1 MDKNDLFYYNNFH
14 ILVEKKSAKNL
25 TKENFSGII
34 VVSKTGG
41 KVMIKLDYTLESP
54 EQRKELVEQIL
65 AETPEPTDAY
75 LETLAD
81 YLVLCMEK
89 QEKKERTLLTDNR
102 MATVNKRE
110 TSYEGLVSQLENG
123 EDGIYNMMTNNKNT
137 IFQPK
142 VMITKADVDEIPGMQ
157 QLRDAIKMWETKLKT
172 SSGREAFIIKNAII
186 ELRKDQYILKN
197 AYRKPIVS
205 SSITRTRHDIPLDDD
220 FSFDDE
226 GFIVPEGVSL
236 CNPKVVSAIL
246 CNYSLCKQ
254 ESWGEFDKD
263 LWYLMDDFDKV
274 ADSALKDYPLYER
287 IVEYKIDGLQNVDI
301 QEKIQEEFGIK
312 HSLEYISSLWRNKIP
327 KIIAS
332 EAEDRLLN
340 WYFLNEMKG
349 KYKKCSRCGEVKLA
363 HNKYFSKNKTSKD
376 GFYSICKE
384 CRNAKAKKA

>member
-1 MDKNDLFYYNNFH
+1 
-14 ILVEKKSAKNL
+14 
-25 TKENFSGII
+25 
-34 VVSKTGG
+34 
-41 KVMIKLDYTLESP
+41 MIKLDYTLESP
-54 EQRKELVEQIL
+54 EERRELVEQVL
-65 AETPEPTDAY
+65 AENPDPSDAY

-89 QEKKERTLLTDNR
+89 QEKKERKLLTDNR
-102 MATVNKRE
+102 MATVSKRE

-123 EDGIYNMMTNNKNT
+123 EDGIYNMITNNKNT

-142 VMITKADVDEIPGMQ
+142 VMITKQDVEEIPGMQ

-172 SSGREAFIIKNAII
+172 VSGREAYIIKSAII

-197 AYRKPIVS
+197 AYRKPIVCNQV
-205 SSITRTRHDIPLDDD
+205 TRSRHDIPLDDD
-220 FSFDDE
+220 FSFDDD

-236 CNPKVVSAIL
+236 CNPKVVEAIL
-246 CNYSLCKQ
+246 CNYSFCKQ

-263 LWYLMDDFDKV
+263 LWYLMDDFDRV
-274 ADSALKDYPLYER
+274 ADAALKDYPLYER

-301 QEKIQEEFGIK
+301 QEKIQMEFGIK

-332 EAEDRLLN
+332 EAEDRLLD

-349 KYKKCSRCGEVKLA
+349 KYKKCSRCGKVKLA
-363 HNKYFSKNKTSKD
+363 HNKYFSKNKTSRD
-376 GFYSICKE
+376 GFYSICKD
-384 CRNAKAKKA
+384 CRNAKAKNS

>member
-1 MDKNDLFYYNNFH
+1 
-14 ILVEKKSAKNL
+14 
-25 TKENFSGII
+25 
-34 VVSKTGG
+34 
-41 KVMIKLDYTLESP
+41 MIKLDYTLESP